1 MENYT
6 NKLHTNDIFKS
17 YKDLCNCLGE
27 PVKDGNS
34 RKSQIK
40 EWERY
45 FSFNKEGR
53 KFIITEVF
61 DAPKDKVDNRVN
73 NYSRNTTNVKPMM
86 NYLMSEFNTD
96 YLDEYFTISSW
107 STSLLHLLN
116 KDVCDKSYRDDEELL
131 LFCQQ
136 HNIADPKFY
145 RTYVG
150 TVKFITKNLIT
161 TAFRGLQKRGFLE
174 YEDGYKFRYEGA
186 TCDKTI
192 CVDGNFV
199 NNYIDNVEREI
210 CELLINEHFPDK
222 KIKGKQL
229 VYILQHS
236 DKKDV
241 LKLYNEM
248 RMQVLNDNNEICCA
262 VNDAIMDMDDDFYRN
277 DFVDGSEGHRLLN
290 LYKCYRITAFDEN
303 YSKANNRQEVIDII
317 QMLALRNIKNVN
329 YTPWFGEK
337 YYPYDNEEHLH
348 EIEKINKILF
358 RGNTKNIIS
367 ITEIQ
372 IENDNEDY
380 ELDDIF
386 GNLECA
392 S

>member
-1 MENYT
+1 MKLDT
-6 NKLHTNDIFKS
+6 NTLKTKQIFKN
-17 YKDLCNCLGE
+17 YKELCAFLGE
-27 PVKDGNS
+27 EPKTANS
-34 RKSQIK
+34 KKAQLK

-45 FSFNKEGR
+45 FSFIKEGQ
-53 KFIITEVF
+53 KIIITEIF
-61 DAPKDKVDNRVN
+61 DVPKEKVTKYTSN
-73 NYSRNTTNVKPMM
+73 NNKNVKPMM
-86 NYLMSEFNTD
+86 DYLMSEFNTD
-96 YLDEYFTISSW
+96 YINEYFTISSW

-136 HNIADPKFY
+136 HNIADLKFY

-174 YEDGYKFRYEGA
+174 YEDGYKFRYEA
-186 TCDKTI
+186 EKYNKTI
-192 CVDGNFV
+192 CADGTFV
-199 NNYIDNVEREI
+199 NNYIDNIEREI
-210 CELLINEHFPDK
+210 CELLINEYFPNK

-248 RMQVLNDNNEICCA
+248 RMQALNDNNGICCA

-290 LYKCYRITAFDEN
+290 LYKCYKITVFDET
-303 YSKANNRQEVIDII
+303 YPKANRQEVIDII
-317 QMLALRNIKNVN
+317 QMLALRHMKNVK
-329 YTPWFGEK
+329 YTTWFGEQ
-337 YYPYDNEEHLH
+337 YHPYDNKECLN

-358 RGNTKNIIS
+358 RSDTKNIIN
-367 ITEIQ
+367 IANIQ
-372 IENDNEDY
+372 IENDSEDY